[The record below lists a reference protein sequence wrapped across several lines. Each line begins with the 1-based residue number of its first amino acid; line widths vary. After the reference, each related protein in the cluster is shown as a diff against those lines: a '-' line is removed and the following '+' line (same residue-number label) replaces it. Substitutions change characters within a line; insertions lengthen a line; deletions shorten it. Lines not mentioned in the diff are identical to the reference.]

1 MAENMIEIKNLYK
14 KYKNAE
20 DFSVND
26 ISLNIE
32 KMRSM
37 GFLVLTEPGKLL

>member
-1 MAENMIEIKNLYK
+1 MENFIEIKNLYK

-20 DFSVND
+20 EFSVND

-32 KMRSM
+32 KDEIY
-37 GFLVLTEPGKLL
+37 GILGPTEQEKQH

>member
-1 MAENMIEIKNLYK
+1 LRLKIYK

-20 DFSVND
+20 EFSVND

-32 KMRSM
+32 KDEIY
-37 GFLVLTEPGKLL
+37 GILGLTEPEKQL